1 MTEKENIFQEINDEI
16 NELQYYKRQLRR
28 FLFLES
34 VKSCITALN
43 FNLIL
48 DEIERVRVEI
58 THLEYIKKDYYN
70 ID

>member
-1 MTEKENIFQEINDEI
+1 MTEKENIFKEINDEI
-16 NELQYYKRQLRR
+16 NELQYYKKQLRR

-48 DEIERVRVEI
+48 DEIERIRAEI
-58 THLEYIKKDYYN
+58 THLEYIKKDYYD
-70 ID
+70 IE